1 MAGVEKRESSLAGFP
16 LASLIISSLITSGA
30 LAAVYFVERHK
41 LKGAKRAETSDAS
54 AQPAIPSCAGG
65 SES

>member
-1 MAGVEKRESSLAGFP
+1 
-16 LASLIISSLITSGA
+16 

-41 LKGAKRAETSDAS
+41 LKGAKSAEPTDAS
-54 AQPAIPSCAGG
+54 AEPAIPSSTAG